1 MGSNSGES
9 LQDVSETGTSRSRPG
24 ATTVLFLF
32 LPNFNSR
39 EGSANSTRGLSSSV
53 RWWDSISARGC
64 RSGPGRRR
72 GWRQRARELPGH
84 SRGP

>member
-9 LQDVSETGTSRSRPG
+9 LQDVLEMGTSWSRPG
-24 ATTVLFLF
+24 PPLFFLF

-53 RWWDSISARGC
+53 QWWGSISARGC
-64 RSGPGRRR
+64 RSGPGRRW
-72 GWRQRARELPGH
+72 GWRQRMCELPGC